1 MCYCAYEFLLIFVRV
16 FLTAT
21 GRRTSE
27 LVTLPGGRIIYS
39 YHKRRRGGGGEGNI
53 TQPSLHL
60 PLLRRHMS
68 SSGKCAVTMIKYT
81 KTKAPKLRQTA
92 VWSSYT
98 MLGGAIVVC
107 RNLGA
112 LVISIILVISHHGDG
127 LVVMV
132 WLLTGERFGQRGFL
146 TNMPQR
152 V

>member
-1 MCYCAYEFLLIFVRV
+1 VSWYLYRVAESFVHIINGGGSA
-16 FLTAT
+16 TAEVI
-21 GRRTSE
+21 S
-27 LVTLPGGRIIYS
+27 
-39 YHKRRRGGGGEGNI
+39 HRRRY
-53 TQPSLHL
+53 TL

-81 KTKAPKLRQTA
+81 KTKAPKFRQTA

-132 WLLTGERFGQRGFL
+132 
-146 TNMPQR
+146 
-152 V
+152 